1 MRNCLDLYFLS
12 TIACKLPE
20 CLSKEELAVLAASL
34 RALGEMLE
42 VILTCEESCQN
53 KNS

>member
-1 MRNCLDLYFLS
+1 MKNCLDLYFLS

-42 VILTCEESCQN
+42 VVLSRQEC
-53 KNS
+53 